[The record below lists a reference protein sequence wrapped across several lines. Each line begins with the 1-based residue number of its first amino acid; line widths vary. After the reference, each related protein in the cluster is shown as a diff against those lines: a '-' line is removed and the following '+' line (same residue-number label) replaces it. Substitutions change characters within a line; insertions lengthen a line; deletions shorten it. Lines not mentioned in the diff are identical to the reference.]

1 MLYQV
6 VDWLAQDEERTG
18 AAPFY
23 AKWIPAEVYCGVGY
37 SAGGWAIDW
46 ETLVE
51 ELPHELTELS
61 RSILRTADAKTYPTL
76 DDWLRADIRGELAYP
91 GAASGLD
98 RPGCTLR
105 PETRRAISALASA
118 RQSLWPQLCADCGES
133 FTPDRRRFGRCPDC
147 RAKARKANGAKSSR
161 NTASHTSKR
170 NTSRGIL
177 TARRAAEHP
186 LVAQARR
193 AMEAEIA
200 ERLREAGIRT
210 EDK

>member
-1 MLYQV
+1 MLDQV

-23 AKWIPAEVYCGVGY
+23 AKWIPAEIYCGVGY

-46 ETLVE
+46 ETLVA

-76 DDWLRADIRGELAYP
+76 DDWLRADISGELAYP
-91 GAASGLD
+91 GATSGLD

-118 RQSLWPQLCADCGES
+118 RRTLWPRPCSDCGDS
-133 FTPDRRRFGRCPDC
+133 FVPDRRRVARCPGC
-147 RAKARKANGAKSSR
+147 RAMARGAKAGKRSASKS
-161 NTASHTSKR
+161 SHTAKR

-177 TARRAAEHP
+177 TARRAAEHL
-186 LVAQARR
+186 LVARSRR

-200 ERLREAGIRT
+200 ERLRKAGIRT
-210 EDK
+210 EDQ